1 MDVEYRCEV
10 PKCDR
15 ENSHF
20 DPPWIQN
27 AVPFIGAIPA
37 KCMRYVV
44 NITDDLA
51 NCTEESVFMTTKLEK
66 CNKFVYK
73 TREKSILHEYN
84 LHCDENVWKL
94 ALVGTVNNMG
104 QFLSMFFS
112 GIISD
117 KFGRKVV
124 FVLGLIFCSICGLI
138 RTQAPS
144 YVWFLVFEFLD
155 AVFGAGSYVC
165 GFILGV
171 ELVGPK
177 RRVLISTLLSS
188 SYTLGEVFV
197 AGLAW
202 IFQDW
207 RHVINGHVIK
217 QLNIISRL
225 VNYFLYTPPL
235 FLFVYFWII
244 PESIRWNLSKG
255 KTDDAKNT
263 LRQVASVNGK
273 ELSEHSLEKL
283 FKVSQ
288 IESNDSFFDVF
299 KTPILICRLV
309 VCFFCWMTCS
319 FLFFGL
325 TLNSVGLAGNNY
337 LDFIL
342 TCLVEIPAY
351 FACIYI
357 VDRLGRRWSLSGS
370 FFITGISCCVYTF
383 IPAGFSNLSLTLWL
397 LAKFGATAAYT
408 VIFVVTSELFPTSLR
423 HSLVGACSTFATIGS
438 MVAPQTPLLA
448 KIWDPLPA
456 ILYTIMAV
464 IAGFLTLL
472 FPETVD
478 VTLPDTIEE
487 AVRIGKSKRHI

>member
-117 KFGRKVV
+117 K
-124 FVLGLIFCSICGLI
+124 
-138 RTQAPS
+138 
-144 YVWFLVFEFLD
+144 
-155 AVFGAGSYVC
+155 
-165 GFILGV
+165 
-171 ELVGPK
+171 
-177 RRVLISTLLSS
+177 
-188 SYTLGEVFV
+188 
-197 AGLAW
+197 
-202 IFQDW
+202 
-207 RHVINGHVIK
+207 
-217 QLNIISRL
+217 L

-283 FKVSQ
+283 
-288 IESNDSFFDVF
+288 F